1 MKTYS
6 TSEIKELISSKITDW
21 SFDGTFISR
30 NLKFKNFIEAFS
42 FMTAVALEAEKMNHH
57 PDWNNV
63 YNSVTINLNTHD
75 ANGITQKDIDLA
87 NIIDKL
93 FDHYN

>member
-1 MKTYS
+1 
-6 TSEIKELISSKITDW
+6 
-21 SFDGTFISR
+21 
-30 NLKFKNFIEAFS
+30 
-42 FMTAVALEAEKMNHH
+42 MTAVALEAEKMNHH

-63 YNSVTINLNTHD
+63 YSSLTINLNTHD

-87 NIIDKL
+87 NIIDRL